1 MPNTPASSGRSRT
14 AEGRDNRSPSPIT
27 PPLNVSQPPLRRN
40 QPTLQRV
47 PMYQAAVQEQ
57 AQRQSRSA
65 VAVTAGRLKLPGVA
79 GIGRGSAEER
89 VSGETEGSDVSG
101 YEDGGGGSRER
112 SEMGTTKGMASR
124 TPILHSTRA
133 SSGVFPE
140 GERESDSEEEEEFE
154 KMVARGCRN
163 DGSGEGNEDDDKEK
177 DKGKEKEKDE
187 S

>member
-1 MPNTPASSGRSRT
+1 M
-14 AEGRDNRSPSPIT
+14 
-27 PPLNVSQPPLRRN
+27 
-40 QPTLQRV
+40 
-47 PMYQAAVQEQ
+47 AA
-57 AQRQSRSA
+57 
-65 VAVTAGRLKLPGVA
+65 TAGRLGLSGVA

-112 SEMGTTKGMASR
+112 SEMGITKGGKSR

-140 GERESDSEEEEEFE
+140 GEKESDTEEEEESE
-154 KMVARGCRN
+154 KMVA
-163 DGSGEGNEDDDKEK
+163 GSGRNHGNGGENEDDDKEN